1 MKTRPLLFVLF
12 GILPLTALVA
22 EAQAGSVREVKLLTV
37 GNSFAQD
44 STAYLKDFAAAAG
57 RKLLLR
63 GANLA
68 GHSLE
73 QHVKRLQAYEAN
85 PADGEGRGY
94 TNPLTRKSKDWSLRE
109 ALESE
114 KWDFVTIQQAS
125 PKSFL
130 PETYEPFAGI
140 LVAYIKKYA
149 PTAEILIHETWAYR
163 EDHALFSKGDG
174 FTQMGMYEKLR
185 SAYEDLA
192 RRYGL
197 RVIPVGAA
205 FQRAR
210 ARERWTFAG
219 PDKAFDY
226 QAPVADTIP
235 RQSGSLNVGWLWRKN
250 SQTGQVEFVLDAI
263 HANRD
268 GRYLGAAV
276 FFEEI
281 FQESVVGSSFVPPGM
296 DPADARL
303 LREIA
308 HEVVQARAGG
318 AAPSAKPSEAL

>member
-1 MKTRPLLFVLF
+1 MKKILLVLF
-12 GILPLTALVA
+12 LAWVLPLTVLVA
-22 EAQAGSVREVKLLTV
+22 KEPAREIKLLTV

-44 STAYLKDFAAAAG
+44 STAYLTDFAKAAG
-57 RKLLLR
+57 RPLLLR

-68 GHSLE
+68 GHTLE

-85 PADGEGRGY
+85 PADVEGRGY
-94 TNPLTRKSKDWSLRE
+94 TNPVTRKNKDWSLRE

-149 PTAEILIHETWAYR
+149 PTAEILVHETWAYR
-163 EDHALFSKGDG
+163 EDHGFFNKGDG
-174 FTQMGMYEKLR
+174 FDQKGMYDKLR
-185 SAYEDLA
+185 AAYADLA
-192 RRYGL
+192 RGYGF
-197 RVIPVGAA
+197 RIIPVGDA
-205 FQRAR
+205 FQLAR

-219 PDKAFDY
+219 PDKDFDY
-226 QAPVADTIP
+226 KAPPADALP
-235 RQSGSLNVGWLWRKN
+235 RQPGSLNVGWVWKK
-250 SQTGQVEFVLDAI
+250 SPKTGKVEFTLDAI

-276 FFEEI
+276 FFEVI
-281 FQESVVGSSFVPPGM
+281 FGESVVENSFVPPGM

-308 HEVVQARAGG
+308 HEAVLAV
-318 AAPSAKPSEAL
+318 SAKTTPTP